1 MLGRLGSDEIFR
13 ESGEGGNAIVSTGF
27 DYWKAVLS
35 EDIVI
40 GEKTICL
47 MIWKIP
53 LNLKKGKRKAFINPF
68 TEDFDPPK
76 RKC

>member
-1 MLGRLGSDEIFR
+1 LEDLGQMKYLERVVKEAMRLYPP
-13 ESGEGGNAIVSTGF
+13 VSIIGRQ
-27 DYWKAVLS
+27 LS

-68 TEDFDPPK
+68 TEDFDAPK